1 MLERTPQGDPTREIP
16 MSPRNL
22 LTHRDETVV
31 AIGEIEGEAWVRSQ
45 RSGGDFSVPGAL
57 EQIARLSE
65 LGLDEAETVHGVYVI
80 YGDGGTTRY
89 RVMQSGEV
97 LFMPFYDAKGEKTAM
112 ARALGFAMA

>member
-1 MLERTPQGDPTREIP
+1 

-22 LTHRDETVV
+22 LTHREDTVA
-31 AIGEIEGEAWVRSQ
+31 AIGEIEGAAWVGSQ
-45 RSGGDFSVPGAL
+45 KSGGDFSVPGAL

-65 LGLDEAETVHGVYVI
+65 LGLDESEAAHGVYVI
-80 YGDGGTTRY
+80 YGDGGLTRY

-97 LFMPFYDAKGEKTAM
+97 LFMPFYDAKGEKTAK